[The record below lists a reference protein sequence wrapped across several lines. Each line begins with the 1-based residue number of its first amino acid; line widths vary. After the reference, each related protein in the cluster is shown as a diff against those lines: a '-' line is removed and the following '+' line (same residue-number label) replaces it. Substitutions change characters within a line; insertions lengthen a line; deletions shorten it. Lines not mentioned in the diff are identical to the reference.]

1 MMKTISLR
9 TEDGRVVC
17 ERCLVADNALTRM
30 RGLLGRTGLE
40 SGEGLLIR
48 PAGSIHTF
56 FMRFPI
62 DVVFVSRAG
71 EVLKVARGVPPWR
84 TSAARGA
91 KVVIELGAGEADR
104 NGISV
109 GTRLDLSGSAA
120 SGSGP
125 AAGHPPVSG

>member
-1 MMKTISLR
+1 MKAISLR
-9 TEDGRVVC
+9 TENGRIVC

-30 RGLLGRTGLE
+30 RGLLGRRGLE
-40 SGEGLLIR
+40 PGEGLLIR

-71 EVLKVARGVPPWR
+71 EVLKVARSVPPWR

>member
-1 MMKTISLR
+1 MMKIISLR
-9 TEDGRVVC
+9 TEEGRVVC

-40 SGEGLLIR
+40 PGEGLLIR

-71 EVLKVARGVPPWR
+71 EVLKVAREVPPWR
-84 TSAARGA
+84 TAAARGA

-109 GTRLDLSGSAA
+109 GTHLDLSGSAP
-120 SGSGP
+120 SSSGP

>member
-1 MMKTISLR
+1 MKTISLT

-40 SGEGLLIR
+40 FGEGLLIR

-71 EVLKVARGVPPWR
+71 EVLKVARSVPPWR
-84 TSAARGA
+84 TSAARSA